1 MAYFDSKAFN
11 EKAFKYTVDNVP
23 SLNMN
28 EIKKSSVLVGN
39 EDIKGMFANQNGA
52 VYGEIAMKAPLSGTA
67 NNYDGVTDI
76 TADSTTTYSQGV
88 IVTGRSKA
96 WVEKDFSAD
105 ITGVPFMDNV
115 ATQVAEYVDNL
126 DQNTILAI
134 MKGIFAMTGTQNLKF
149 VNAHTY
155 DISAKAEGNMGTTTL
170 NTAISEACG
179 VNKRKFKMVFV
190 HSAVATN
197 LENKNLVTQLKYTDD
212 KGVQRDLTLYTWNGR
227 LVLVD
232 DELPTASFEAH
243 YVTCLQTDKNA
254 LKVIADTVT
263 VAGENGA
270 EVEEAAVAGAGE
282 ITATDTGITDITAGS
297 YVCFVEAG
305 TYYTTYSFGEGSIYY
320 EELPIVK
327 PYEMDRDAL
336 KNGGEDTLIMRQRKC
351 FAPKGIS
358 FTKKSM
364 VTNSP
369 TDAELENGTNWSLV
383 NNSSSDYLDHRH
395 VAICRIISRG

>member
-39 EDIKGMFANQNGA
+39 TDIASMFASQNGA

-76 TADSTTTYSQGV
+76 TADSTITYSQGV
-88 IVTGRSKA
+88 VVTGRSKG
-96 WVEKDFSAD
+96 WVEKDFSSD
-105 ITGVPFMDNV
+105 ITGVPFMDHV

-126 DQNTILAI
+126 DQNTILSI
-134 MKGIFAMTGTQNLKF
+134 MKGVFAMTGSQNLKF
-149 VNAHTY
+149 VTAHTH
-155 DISAKAEGNMGTTTL
+155 DISANADGNMGTTTL
-170 NTAISEACG
+170 NTAISNACG

-197 LENKNLVTQLKYTDD
+197 LENMNLVKLLKYTDAN
-212 KGVQRDLTLYTWNGR
+212 GVQRDLTLYTWNGR

-232 DELPTASFEAH
+232 DELPTSSFEAH

-254 LKVIADTVT
+254 LKVIADTV
-263 VAGENGA
+263 GGGDD
-270 EVEEAAVAGAGE
+270 EVDAVAGVGE
-282 ITATDTGITDITAGS
+282 ITATDTGITDITVGS
-297 YVCFVEAG
+297 YVCFVPAG
-305 TYYTTYSFGEGSIYY
+305 TYYTTYSFGEGAIYY
-320 EELPIVK
+320 EDLPIAK

-364 VTNSP
+364 ATNSP